1 MRLLLVEDEP
11 ELARRL
17 SERLRAAGFA
27 VDTSASAVD
36 ASSWPDLEDFDA
48 AVLDLGLPDGDGM
61 DVLTHWRSQAIST
74 PVILLTARGSWED
87 KVAGLNN
94 GADDFVVKP
103 VRFDELLARL
113 HAVMRRRSGR
123 AVQRIVAGDLALDMA
138 SRRIDLAG
146 QVLDLTRQEWRL
158 LYGLMERRQ
167 QLLTHAQLIE
177 LLYDLDETPDR
188 NAIEALISRLR
199 RKIGPDRIV
208 TVRGMGY
215 RLAC

>member
-1 MRLLLVEDEP
+1 M
-11 ELARRL
+11 
-17 SERLRAAGFA
+17 
-27 VDTSASAVD
+27 
-36 ASSWPDLEDFDA
+36 
-48 AVLDLGLPDGDGM
+48 
-61 DVLTHWRSQAIST
+61 
-74 PVILLTARGSWED
+74 
-87 KVAGLNN
+87 
-94 GADDFVVKP
+94 
-103 VRFDELLARL
+103 
-113 HAVMRRRSGR
+113 
-123 AVQRIVAGDLALDMA
+123 QRIVAGDLALDMA

-199 RKIGPDRIV
+199 RKIGAGRIV